1 MELTDEQLRAI
12 MKAMEIVAEKKAE
25 ATVYFMME
33 KNSLMKEYVV
43 QTKPDVG
50 EKIKRRC
57 SVYHT
62 LFAWEYYNLCIN
74 NTGLEGQDVI
84 DAFFKYFIDVGF
96 DDDALNMSESTIEE
110 ANKIK
115 RTCPKLAS
123 YLFEQ
128 AQDAFQGESENF
140 DVMMKRAAEI
150 ETHI

>member
-1 MELTDEQLRAI
+1 MELTREQLRAI
-12 MKAMEIVAEKKAE
+12 MKAMDIVAEKKAQ
-25 ATVYFMME
+25 ATIYFMME
-33 KNSLMKEYVV
+33 KNTLLNEYVV

-50 EKIKRRC
+50 ETIKRRC

-84 DAFFKYFIDVGF
+84 DAFFKYFIDLGS

-115 RTCPKLAS
+115 STCPKLAS

-128 AQDAFQGESENF
+128 AQDALQGESENF
-140 DVMMKRAAEI
+140 EVMMKRAAEI